1 MIRHRHSPVPAYG
14 DRYSIEFEFVNN
26 EVKLKQLQ
34 LPTITTATAMPND
47 KTGCGDKVHN
57 HNDLISIVNPP
68 PIDYALI
75 WSRALASC
83 SIFMLFA
90 GGDSVNFVTGSMI
103 VLISVIGIFG
113 KEIAKKQNPA
123 ADTSASDRSGS
134 DCFRA
139 LISVTSRMLLIQLI
153 LMTIVLLSKSSARM
167 AGMKVNE
174 MTMKLIFTASA
185 ETKALAFGD
194 FMNYQMIAQFIL
206 KEASRATI
214 YGLSMGLLLL
224 LVASTSSSS
233 NMASRRVYI
242 NRFVAVPLKYSLV
255 ASLLFALG
263 KMSILYFSSSS
274 AIQQVYTFASPPPVS
289 LERKPS
295 IIIASLD
302 SLRNDHFSADTFPL
316 TVSSLLGAE
325 RDSIDQSTACT
336 RWPHHD
342 SGAFQSDQGFASLFY
357 SSSGLQHQHF
367 LQHKSDKSIKS
378 WPLET
383 LRSQGYHMHRI
394 MAYSYKFCWVIS
406 SECDLHYRDFD
417 TITEGV
423 GGGDGSSYTHAKE
436 WIRERLASS
445 EMSPFLLSIDLQDSR
460 FPYSAPGEL
469 NSTFL
474 PELSE
479 QETYL
484 LKQKLN
490 EMPRQE
496 VDVAREKLLNRVK
509 NSLRRVDVALS
520 TFVQDSIIPLLSS
533 GEDVIFIITGDHG
546 EILMDGTSTD
556 FGHAISSANDAQ
568 RLVPMFMC
576 GTHDIIDSLRVR
588 DREGEGITT
597 LTSHAVVLPSILRA
611 CGADLGKEWENEVF
625 ALATSQKAQ
634 SSIVSRH
641 PWEDLAVITSQSS
654 RTVIQGSRIIESVG
668 EWDKNPQLINLRYK
682 HSLSWPGL
690 NDPHRIVAEAIEPE
704 RQIRQFETHALPLP
718 SLLADEDG
726 SNSEEKNFALERLK
740 ELRPSIDIDRT
751 QNHLHDHGHS
761 HVTIDIVSIGSNTR
775 FEYLEAQASTW
786 TSHPSVRY
794 YWGFTEKH
802 AHNETCD
809 TMTDEEVTLHIDK
822 CVAGF
827 NETAGRV
834 QNFISDGYTLVED
847 KKRRDAGWIC
857 AQRRVGRALGWLK
870 QVAYKDHDQD
880 SLPDLLLFVDDD
892 TYIDLDVF
900 EQKIGGFKAITNGS
914 AEVLG
919 PCLFRELGY
928 IKWPFSYGGFG
939 TFFSKASIQQMIR
952 PIHCK
957 RTDENMGHQDV
968 CKSIRLSRLGES
980 PLFHEGMSIAELFH
994 DYSSLKNFCIH
1005 SDWLLGYIA
1014 KFYLFTDIQGI
1025 EFYPSTC
1032 GNLTLKCYFGME
1044 ACHRQTPE
1052 AMEFFSRQS
1061 RARAGEGKDTGKEQ
1075 KGKGNDNDG
1084 DGTNGDERR
1093 FGWLR
1098 GTAVT
1103 VL

>member
-1 MIRHRHSPVPAYG
+1 MIRHRHSPLPVHG
-14 DRYSIEFEFVNN
+14 DRYSIEFE
-26 EVKLKQLQ
+26 KLKQLQ
-34 LPTITTATAMPND
+34 LPTITTPTAMPKD
-47 KTGCGDKVHN
+47 KEGCGDKVHN
-57 HNDLISIVNPP
+57 DFISIVNPP

-75 WSRALASC
+75 WSRALASS
-83 SIFMLFA
+83 SILMLFA

-103 VLISVIGIFG
+103 VLISIIGIFG
-113 KEIAKKQNPA
+113 EEIAQKQNPA
-123 ADTSASDRSGS
+123 ADTSASDCSGS
-134 DCFRA
+134 QKGWMFQFQVCFRT
-139 LISVTSRMLLIQLI
+139 LISATSRMILVQLI

-194 FMNYQMIAQFIL
+194 FMNYQMIAQFFL
-206 KEASRATI
+206 KEASRAII
-214 YGLSMGLLLL
+214 YGLSMGAILLV
-224 LVASTSSSS
+224 LVASTSSPS

-274 AIQQVYTFASPPPVS
+274 AHQQVYTFTSPPQVS

-302 SLRNDHFSADTFPL
+302 SLRNDLFSAVTFPL
-316 TVSSLLGAE
+316 TFSSLLGAE
-325 RDSIDQSTACT
+325 KDSIDQFTACT

-367 LQHKSDKSIKS
+367 LQHKGDKSIKS

-406 SECDLHYRDFD
+406 AECDLHYRDFD

-436 WIRERLASS
+436 WIQERLASS
-445 EMSPFLLSIDLQDSR
+445 ENSPFLLSIDLQDSR

-496 VDVAREKLLNRVK
+496 VDVARGKLLNRVK

-588 DREGEGITT
+588 DRDREGEGITT

-625 ALATSQKAQ
+625 ALAITQKAQ

-641 PWEDLAVITSQSS
+641 PWEDLTVITSQSS

-668 EWDKNPQLINLRYK
+668 ELDKNPQLINLRYK

-704 RQIRQFETHALPLP
+704 RRIRQFETLALPLP

-726 SNSEEKNFALERLK
+726 SDSEEKNSALERLK

-751 QNHLHDHGHS
+751 QNLLHGHG

-775 FEYLEAQASTW
+775 FQYLEAQASTW
-786 TSHPSVRY
+786 TSHPYVRSF
-794 YWGFTEKH
+794 WGFTEKH

-809 TMTDEEVTLHIDK
+809 SMTDEEVTLHIDK

-827 NETAGRV
+827 NETAGRA
-834 QNFISDGYTLVED
+834 QHFISDGYTLVED

-892 TYIDLDVF
+892 TYIDLNVF
-900 EQKIGGFKAITNGS
+900 EQKIGGFNAITNGS

-919 PCLFRELGY
+919 PCLFRELATLSGHLVTEGSEH
-928 IKWPFSYGGFG
+928 FSA
-939 TFFSKASIQQMIR
+939 KL
-952 PIHCK
+952 
-957 RTDENMGHQDV
+957 
-968 CKSIRLSRLGES
+968 LSN
-980 PLFHEGMSIAELFH
+980 
-994 DYSSLKNFCIH
+994 K
-1005 SDWLLGYIA
+1005 
-1014 KFYLFTDIQGI
+1014 
-1025 EFYPSTC
+1025 
-1032 GNLTLKCYFGME
+1032 
-1044 ACHRQTPE
+1044 
-1052 AMEFFSRQS
+1052 
-1061 RARAGEGKDTGKEQ
+1061 
-1075 KGKGNDNDG
+1075 
-1084 DGTNGDERR
+1084 
-1093 FGWLR
+1093 
-1098 GTAVT
+1098 
-1103 VL
+1103 